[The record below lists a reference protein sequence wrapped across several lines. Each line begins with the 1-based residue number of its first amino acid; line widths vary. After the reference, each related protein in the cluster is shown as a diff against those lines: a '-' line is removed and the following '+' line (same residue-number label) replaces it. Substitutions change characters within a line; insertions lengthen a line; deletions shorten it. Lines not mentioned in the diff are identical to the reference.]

1 MNLWYNLRMKKLSI
15 LLIFMTLLGCAHVV
29 SKELRE
35 RVDRDLNTESLL
47 KDPDSYKGKFV
58 ILGGI
63 IVSSRNTDEGTYL
76 EVLERPLDSL
86 ERPEATDKSR
96 GRFIILYEGYLDS
109 AVWSKGREVTVAGE
123 VMGKLVR
130 PLGEMEYPYLLVKS
144 KKLYLLE
151 PRRGMPIRFEIGV
164 FHTF

>member
-1 MNLWYNLRMKKLSI
+1 
-15 LLIFMTLLGCAHVV
+15 MTLLGCAHVV

-35 RVDRDLNTESLL
+35 RVDKDVNTESLL

-123 VMGKLVR
+123 VMGKMVR

-151 PRRGMPIRFEIGV
+151 QRRGIPIRFEIGV